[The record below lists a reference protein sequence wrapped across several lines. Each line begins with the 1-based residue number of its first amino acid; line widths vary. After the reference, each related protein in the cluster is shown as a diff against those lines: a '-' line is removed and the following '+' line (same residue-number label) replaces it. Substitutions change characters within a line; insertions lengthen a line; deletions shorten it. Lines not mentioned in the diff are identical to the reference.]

1 MLELKKGSKKSMLQ
15 TTVRSFEDLEVY
27 KRAYKISLDVHKT
40 SLEFPTIEQAALA
53 EQIRRASKEICTH
66 IAGGFGKQ
74 KYSPNDYKRSI
85 NVAIGCCDEMRVWL
99 RYCLDLEYIEFDQ
112 WQTWRESYQELA
124 KMLVG
129 STRNLEEDSR
139 GGGDRRDS
147 RGDSRD
153 SREPRGF
160 NKEGPRDFNRAPSRD
175 RDEGR
180 RPFVKRER

>member
-1 MLELKKGSKKSMLQ
+1 MLQ

-27 KRAYKISLDVHKT
+27 KRAYKISLDVHKV
-40 SLEFPTIEQAALA
+40 SLEFPTIEQTALA
-53 EQIRRASKEICTH
+53 DQIRRASKEICTH

-129 STRNLEEDSR
+129 STRGLEEK
-139 GGGDRRDS
+139 
-147 RGDSRD
+147 D

-160 NKEGPRDFNRAPSRD
+160 KSPRELNRGPSRE

-180 RPFVKRER
+180 RPFVKREER